1 MNKEEKVTLIDAF
14 KDFKEEKNIDRPVM
28 MGVLKDVFLT
38 QIAKTYGSA
47 DNFDVIVNVDKGT
60 CEIYQNFEIV
70 EEVENPAAEMTL
82 EEVRKDSGDDDYEIG
97 DTYAKILPLSA
108 FGRRGI
114 LNIRQNLQGRI
125 MDIEKAN
132 VYKKYSEK
140 VGEVFTGEIYQTWS
154 REVLLLDEDGNEL
167 HIPKEEQIPGER
179 FKKNDTVRA
188 IIKKVEMRNNTTP
201 YITLSR
207 VDPDFLARLF
217 EMEVPEIADGL
228 ITIKKVVRVPGERA
242 KVAVESY
249 DERIDPIGACIG
261 VKGGSVIGIVR
272 ELRNENIDV
281 LQWSSNPKLLIQ
293 RALTPARVSS
303 IDMGETPEDK
313 VKVYML
319 PEEVQK
325 GIGRGG
331 VNVQLAGMLVGR
343 EIEVWRET
351 PKGEVAAEEEDDVAL
366 EEFTNPEYGRT
377 IDGWV
382 IDKLKSIGCDTA
394 RSVLAIDPE
403 DLAKQTKQDNAAVQY
418 RTAGP
423 CGLPQGP
430 GGGRGGES

>member
-82 EEVRKDSGDDDYEIG
+82 EDVRKDSGDDDYEVG
-97 DTYAKILPLSA
+97 DTYAKKLPLSA

-261 VKGGSVIGIVR
+261 VKGGRVIGIVR
-272 ELRNENIDV
+272 ELRNENIDE
-281 LQWSSNPKLLIQ
+281 LQWSGNPKLLIQ

-303 IDMGETPEDK
+303 IDMGESPEDK

-366 EEFTNPEYGRT
+366 EEFTDPEYGRT

-403 DLAKQTKQDNAAVQY
+403 DLAKRADLDMETVEDVRSILSA
-418 RTAGP
+418 
-423 CGLPQGP
+423 
-430 GGGRGGES
+430 EFED